1 MIRKLAR
8 GDLAVA
14 AAIVTIF
21 GALYLLLPS
30 RRFFPD
36 GMRYALLIEAG
47 DLQALPN
54 PNHLLYNL
62 WGLAAHRLLNI
73 VRPGE
78 RAFYSLS
85 AMDGLFGVAGL
96 AIFYR
101 LARDA
106 DANRREAVLAS
117 VGLGSSFGYW
127 THSSNAEVYVPAL
140 FFLLAA
146 LWVIFKA
153 MRARDL
159 DLWFWSALLTA
170 MAILTHQM
178 HVLFLPA
185 LALAAVWASEGRM
198 RRLFLV
204 LGSTGSVVTIGY
216 AAVAWSIGIRTPTTL
231 FFWIQGLGAS
241 SSQFITARLVNL
253 VGDVWALVRSL
264 VGDEPLR
271 RLMTGVWT
279 PRDMAFVLSSLL
291 ALCLVALLTLRGIN
305 AASVMSRSEFGFAVV
320 LATMFIVYAGF
331 FTFWA
336 VGEYG
341 FWVQQLVPVW
351 VAVLLGMQK
360 WPRWGSALSAV
371 LVLNLL
377 VTNGF
382 GTIAPRSRLSSNE
395 NYVYANWV
403 ADHTDPAGV
412 IILPGN
418 PAALND
424 GILLRYWWA
433 RETFPLRQ
441 ALSDPA
447 RVEKRVDQALTAD
460 RSVYLATDK
469 KIIST
474 QGFLSGL
481 RTYLDDPVVQEFLA
495 GYHLEE
501 VANTSAIPY
510 YGASTVWRLSPL
522 GR

>member
-1 MIRKLAR
+1 MTRQLDRTELVIM
-8 GDLAVA
+8 A
-14 AAIVTIF
+14 ALMAIF
-21 GALYLLLPS
+21 GALYLIMPC

-47 DLQALPN
+47 DLQVLPN
-54 PNHLLYNL
+54 PNHLLYNF

-85 AMDGLFGVAGL
+85 AMDGLFGAAGL
-96 AIFYR
+96 VIFYR

-106 DANRREAVLAS
+106 NASRCEAILAS
-117 VGLGSSFGYW
+117 VGLGTSFGYW
-127 THSSNAEVYVPAL
+127 IHSSNAEVYVPAL
-140 FFLLAA
+140 FFLVVA
-146 LWVIFKA
+146 LWTIFRA
-153 MRARDL
+153 MGVRDL
-159 DLWFWSALLTA
+159 RLWFWSGLLTA

-185 LALAAVWASEGRM
+185 LALAAIWASEDRM

-204 LGSTGSVVTIGY
+204 LGSTGSVVAIGY
-216 AAVAWSIGIRTPTTL
+216 AAVAWSIGIRTPTAL
-231 FFWIQGLGAS
+231 FFWVQGLGAS
-241 SSQFITARLVNL
+241 RGQFITARLVNL

-271 RLMTGVWT
+271 RLMIGVWT
-279 PRDMAFVLSSLL
+279 PRDMAFVLGSLL
-291 ALCLVALLTLRGIN
+291 ALCLVALLILRGIN
-305 AASVMSRSEFGFAVV
+305 AASVMSRSEFGFAAV
-320 LATMFIVYAGF
+320 LAMMFIVYSVF

-351 VAVLLGMQK
+351 IAVLLGMRN
-360 WPRWGSALSAV
+360 WPRWGGVLTAI
-371 LVLNLL
+371 LVLDLL
-377 VTNGF
+377 VINGF
-382 GTIAPRSRLSSNE
+382 GTIAPRSQLSSNE
-395 NYVYANWV
+395 NYAYANWI
-403 ADHTDPAGV
+403 ADHTDPAGL

-418 PAALND
+418 PAGLND
-424 GILLRYWWA
+424 GILLRYWWD

-441 ALSDPA
+441 ALPDPA
-447 RVEKRVDQALTAD
+447 RVEKKVDHALAAG
-460 RSVYLATDK
+460 RPVYLATDQ

-474 QGFLSGL
+474 GGFLSGL
-481 RTYLDDPVVQEFLA
+481 RTYLDGLVVQEFLD

-501 VANTSAIPY
+501 VVSTSAIPY
-510 YGASTVWRLSPL
+510 YAPSTLWRLTRSD
-522 GR
+522 R